1 MQAWQL
7 QLPTD
12 SLGAHDTLLDG
23 NRLTNVCESWAC
35 SNVDVEAELAERQFM
50 KSVLDICQALDAPGT
65 YARFRRL
72 LIERPVL
79 TALEFQILLTESE
92 FAPLTEQ
99 LRAAYLPAPANC
111 LAGGMFY
118 RWSKCGNLLMRSNK
132 NSLICENER
141 CLVHGISPSNTTCLV
156 EKKSPTLH
164 RGPWFIRVTPCRK
177 YRKERPVCGI
187 MADV

>member
-118 RWSKCGNLLMRSNK
+118 RCSKCGNLLMRSNK

-141 CLVHGISPSNTTCLV
+141 CLVHG
-156 EKKSPTLH
+156 
-164 RGPWFIRVTPCRK
+164 
-177 YRKERPVCGI
+177 YRQAIQYRNKNNLFG
-187 MADV
+187 